1 MPLPAN
7 GTPWP
12 PKDWIPIMG
21 QMEEWAAWWSGDTAK
36 LRAAH
41 SDQKKKKRFW
51 NRVNNDPKR
60 PSRSDLHIPV
70 AADLAATSADLI
82 YGTPPKIESDAGV
95 GAETSARIAEYME
108 DGLLVQLLNGAEA
121 GSALGGR
128 YHQVIIDQALVGMPF
143 TQVVQA
149 DHAIPEFRWGR
160 LVAVTLWS
168 VLESDNAKVIRHVE
182 RHELTPGGLG
192 VTFHGVYEGNDS
204 DLGRNIGTQA
214 HAATAGLNVDTS
226 GILTTIAT
234 PGLNVVYIP
243 NLTPQRR
250 WRTDPIGQN
259 LGRSD
264 LEQLE
269 PLMDALDEVYSSW
282 MRDIRLGKARVF
294 ADRTMLEAPV
304 VSSPGN
310 PTGAASTFDL
320 DKELFVPVNGMPG
333 REGTG
338 KLLDA
343 QQFNIRVQEHADT
356 VNDLMR
362 RIIRAARWSTAT
374 FDDTTSANM
383 TATEVRARQDTTA
396 KTRDRKVRLEQVG
409 LLQLVRKMLTLDSA
423 VFNTPGLAPDN
434 VTIKFPDLIQATTSE
449 VAQTVQQL
457 RAAGVLSI
465 QTGVAMAHPDWD
477 APQIKDEM
485 ELLNEEKPLVDP
497 GQWRPDF
504 GGDDGEEPPEE
515 E

>member
-1 MPLPAN
+1 
-7 GTPWP
+7 
-12 PKDWIPIMG
+12 MG
-21 QMEEWAAWWSGDTAK
+21 QMEEWAAWWSGDTDK
-36 LRAAH
+36 LREAH

-51 NRVNNDPKR
+51 NRVNNASSR

-82 YGTPPKIESDAGV
+82 YGTPPKIESDHGV

-108 DGLLVQLLNGAEA
+108 DGILVQLLNGAEA

-128 YHQVIIDQALVGMPF
+128 YHQVIIDQSLSLMPF

-182 RHELTPGGLG
+182 RHELTSNGLG
-192 VTFHGVYEGNDS
+192 VTFHGVYEGNGS
-204 DLGRNIGTQA
+204 NLGRNIGTQA
-214 HAATAGLNVDTS
+214 HPATAALQVGSNGT
-226 GILTTIAT
+226 LTTPVT

-250 WRTDPIGQN
+250 WRTDPIGRN

-264 LEQLE
+264 LDGLE
-269 PLMDALDEVYSSW
+269 AMMDALDEVYSSW

-304 VSSPGN
+304 ISTPGGQ
-310 PTGAASTFDL
+310 PSGPMDTFDL

-343 QQFNIRVQEHADT
+343 QQFNIRVAEHADT
-356 VNDLMR
+356 VNSLMR

-374 FDDTTSANM
+374 FDDTSTANM
-383 TATEVRARQDTTA
+383 TATEVRARQDTTV

-409 LLQLVRKMLTLDSA
+409 LLSLVRKMLTLDSA
-423 VFNTPGLAPDN
+423 VFNTQGLVADN
-434 VTIKFPDLIQATTSE
+434 VTIKFPELIQSTTSE

-457 RAAGVLSI
+457 RAAGVLSL
-465 QTGVAMAHPDWD
+465 QTAVAMAHPDWD
-477 APQIKDEM
+477 APQIEGEVK
-485 ELLNEEKPLVDP
+485 LLQAEQPLTDP
-497 GQWRPDF
+497 AQWRPDF
-504 GGDDGEEPPEE
+504 GDDDEQEPPEAE
-515 E
+515 

>member
-1 MPLPAN
+1 
-7 GTPWP
+7 
-12 PKDWIPIMG
+12 
-21 QMEEWAAWWSGDTAK
+21 MEEWAAWWSGDIDK
-36 LRAAH
+36 LKTVHR
-41 SDQKKKKRFW
+41 SNQKQPKKRFW
-51 NRVNNDPKR
+51 NRANNDPDR
-60 PSRSDLHIPV
+60 PSRTDLHIPV

-95 GAETSARIAEYME
+95 DADTSARIAEYME
-108 DGLLVQLLNGAEA
+108 DGLLVGLLNGAEV

-128 YHQVIIDQALVGMPF
+128 YHQVIIDQTLAQMPF
-143 TQVVQA
+143 TRVIQA

-168 VLESDNAKVIRHVE
+168 VLESDNNRIVRHVE
-182 RHELTPGGLG
+182 RHELDGNGNG
-192 VTFHGVYEGNDS
+192 VTLHGVFEGTDIN
-204 DLGRNIGTQA
+204 LGRNIGVAA
-214 HAATAGLNVDTS
+214 HPATRGLSVNGDNMLV
-226 GILTTIAT
+226 GPIT

-243 NLTPQRR
+243 NVTPQRR
-250 WRTDPIGQN
+250 WRADPLGQN

-264 LEQLE
+264 YEQLE

-294 ADRTMLEAPV
+294 ADRTMLEAPI

-310 PTGAASTFDL
+310 PTGAPSAFDL
-320 DKELFVPVNGMPG
+320 DRELFVPVNGMPG

-343 QQFNIRVQEHADT
+343 QQFNIRVKEHSDT

-362 RIIRAARWSTAT
+362 QIIRGARWSTAT
-374 FDDTTSANM
+374 FDDTSTANM

-396 KTRDRKVRLEQVG
+396 KTRDRKTRLEQVG
-409 LLQLVRKMLTLDSA
+409 LLALVRKMLTVDAA
-423 VFNTPGLAPDN
+423 VFNTPGLAPEN
-434 VTIKFPDLIQATTSE
+434 VTIKFPDLIQATTAE

-457 RAAGVLSI
+457 RTAEALSV
-465 QTGVAMAHPDWD
+465 QTAVAMAHPDWD
-477 APQIKDEM
+477 TQQISDEM
-485 ELLNEEKPLVDP
+485 ELLNKEKPLIDP
-497 GQWRPDF
+497 ASWRPNF
-504 GGDDGEEPPEE
+504 GGEDEQEPPEE

>member
-1 MPLPAN
+1 
-7 GTPWP
+7 
-12 PKDWIPIMG
+12 
-21 QMEEWAAWWSGDTAK
+21 MEEWAAWWSGDTTK
-36 LRAAH
+36 LRESH
-41 SDQKKKKRFW
+41 RDPKKKKRFW
-51 NRVNNDPKR
+51 NRVNNDSNR

-95 GAETSARIAEYME
+95 GAATSARIAQYME
-108 DGLLVQLLNGAEA
+108 DGLLVQLLNGAEV

-128 YHQVIIDQALVGMPF
+128 YHQVIIDQALAKMPF

-160 LVAVTLWS
+160 LVAATLWS
-168 VLESDNAKVIRHVE
+168 VLESDGGKVVRHVE
-182 RHELTPGGLG
+182 RHELTDGGLG
-192 VTFHGVYEGNDS
+192 ITFHGVYEGTDNN
-204 DLGRNIGTQA
+204 LGRNIGTQA
-214 HAATAGLNVDTS
+214 HKATAGLNVDSMGVLATV
-226 GILTTIAT
+226 AT
-234 PGLNVVYIP
+234 PGLNVVYVP
-243 NLTPQRR
+243 NVTPQRR
-250 WRTDPIGQN
+250 WRTDPIARN

-294 ADRTMLEAPV
+294 ADRTMLEAPI

-310 PTGAASTFDL
+310 PTGALSTFDL
-320 DKELFVPVNGMPG
+320 DKELYVPVNGMPG

-343 QQFNIRVQEHADT
+343 QQFSIRVQEHADT

-374 FDDTTSANM
+374 FDDTSSANM
-383 TATEVRARQDTTA
+383 TATEVRARQDTTE
-396 KTRDRKVRLEQVG
+396 KTRDRKTRLEQVG
-409 LLQLVRKMLTLDSA
+409 LLTLVRKMLTLDSA
-423 VFNTPGLAPDN
+423 VFNSAGLVPDN
-434 VTIKFPDLIQATTSE
+434 VTIKFPGLIQDTTSE

-457 RAAGVLSI
+457 RAAGTLSV
-465 QTGVAMAHPDWD
+465 QTAISMAHPDWD
-477 APQIKDEM
+477 APQIEDEM
-485 ELLNEEKPLVDP
+485 KLLNAEKPLVDP
-497 GQWRPDF
+497 ASWRPDF
-504 GGDDGEEPPEE
+504 GDDYEQEPPEE